1 MLLTR
6 AMLRMELYRVEG
18 EAVVYNS
25 LVGPVVLVSEEL
37 APAGRHGVGADGVAV
52 VLRGH
57 VAAACPLQPARL
69 VVTSVPVPG
78 AWWIR
83 EGYMSQLTAVL
94 PLGRWSSFVW
104 TLRR

>member
-52 VLRGH
+52 VL
-57 VAAACPLQPARL
+57 
-69 VVTSVPVPG
+69 
-78 AWWIR
+78 
-83 EGYMSQLTAVL
+83 
-94 PLGRWSSFVW
+94 
-104 TLRR
+104 